1 MSYPQYRSLYD
12 SIYSIK
18 FLFLF
23 LFKDVFDNS
32 INIIIWLK
40 WKQKKEFRNLNRF
53 KIISNETF
61 HDCESISSKVWSTN
75 GKNGV
80 HIFLRNFISA
90 LNRCIH
96 SNLSSVPN
104 RRIRIVANL
113 NAQIYKIMK
122 MRMRFLNGRE
132 IEIFH
137 FSYLQFIVKNDK

>member
-18 FLFLF
+18 SLFLF

-40 WKQKKEFRNLNRF
+40 WKQKKNLEIWIVSKSFRTKCFTIANRF
-53 KIISNETF
+53 RRKC
-61 HDCESISSKVWSTN
+61 DRRMVKR
-75 GKNGV
+75 V

>member
-18 FLFLF
+18 SLFLF

-40 WKQKKEFRNLNRF
+40 WKQKKNLEIWIVSKSFRTKRFTIANRF
-53 KIISNETF
+53 RRKY
-61 HDCESISSKVWSTN
+61 DRRMVKR
-75 GKNGV
+75 V

>member
-18 FLFLF
+18 SLFLF

-40 WKQKKEFRNLNRF
+40 WKQKKNLEIWIVSKSFRTKRFTIANRF
-53 KIISNETF
+53 RRKY
-61 HDCESISSKVWSTN
+61 DRRMVKR
-75 GKNGV
+75 V
-80 HIFLRNFISA
+80 HIFLHNFISA